1 MALRRVFVD
10 RVAGGTATVRGPAAK
25 HLASAARLQPGERVE
40 VSDQVCAYRATTESC
55 SPDEVRF
62 RVDNPLPD
70 PDPVPRL
77 VAALSII
84 RFNRFEWAVEKLT
97 ELGVHSIRPLIADRC
112 DRKLVANAPKRV
124 ARWRRI
130 GFEAAQQARRLA
142 APRVDHPVAFE
153 QLVQHPNSICV
164 LADPDG
170 DPLSHVYGG
179 GGVTLLVGPE
189 GGWTDR
195 ERSLAGANGFKL
207 AGLGGTILRTET
219 AAVAAAAICLARGA
233 TEHSR

>member
-10 RVAGGTATVRGPAAK
+10 RVVQGAATVRGPAAK
-25 HLASAARLQPGERVE
+25 HLASVARLRLGEQVE
-40 VSDQVCAYRATTESC
+40 VSDQQCAYRATTEVS
-55 SPDEVRF
+55 SPEEVRF
-62 RVDNPLPD
+62 RIAEPLPD
-70 PDPVPRL
+70 PPPVARL
-77 VAALSII
+77 VVALSII

-97 ELGVHSIRPLIADRC
+97 ELGVHAIRPLIADRS
-112 DRKLVANAPKRV
+112 DPKLAATAPKRV

-142 APRVDHPVAFE
+142 APSVEHPITFE
-153 QLVQHPNSICV
+153 QLVQSLESVC
-164 LADPDG
+164 LLTDPVG
-170 DPLSHVYGG
+170 DPLPKVYGG

-195 ERSLAGANGFKL
+195 ERDVAGTNGFKF

-219 AAVAAAAICLARGA
+219 AAVAAAAVCLGCGA
-233 TEHSR
+233 TEQSG

>member
-25 HLASAARLQPGERVE
+25 HLAAAARLRPGESVE
-40 VSDQVCAYRATTESC
+40 VSDQLCAYRATTESC

-62 RVDNPLPD
+62 RVDEPLPD
-70 PDPVPRL
+70 PVPVPRL

-97 ELGVHSIRPLIADRC
+97 ELGVHSIRPLIADRS
-112 DRKLVANAPKRV
+112 DPKLVASAPKRV

-153 QLVQHPNSICV
+153 QLVERPDSICL

-170 DPLSHVYGG
+170 DPLPQVYGG
-179 GGVTLLVGPE
+179 GGVTILVGPE

-195 ERSLAGANGFKL
+195 ERGLAGANGCKF
-207 AGLGGTILRTET
+207 AGLSGTILRTET
-219 AAVAAAAICLARGA
+219 AAVAAAAICLACRA
-233 TEHSR
+233 TERSR

>member
-1 MALRRVFVD
+1 M
-10 RVAGGTATVRGPAAK
+10 
-25 HLASAARLQPGERVE
+25 E
-40 VSDQVCAYRATTESC
+40 VSDQLCAYRATTESC

-62 RVDNPLPD
+62 RVDEPLPD
-70 PDPVPRL
+70 PVPLPRL

-97 ELGVHSIRPLIADRC
+97 ELGVHSIRPLIADRS
-112 DRKLVANAPKRV
+112 DPKLVASAPKRV

-153 QLVQHPNSICV
+153 QLVERPDSICL

-170 DPLSHVYGG
+170 DPLPQVYGG
-179 GGVTLLVGPE
+179 GGVTILVGPE

-195 ERSLAGANGFKL
+195 ERGLAGANGCKF
-207 AGLGGTILRTET
+207 AGLSGTILRTET
-219 AAVAAAAICLARGA
+219 AAVAAAAICLACRA
-233 TEHSR
+233 TERSR